1 MTESE
6 WNKCECAIELAPD
19 SDIPL
24 LLEALEGCPLYYLV
38 ELKAQQGM
46 AKVRVKAFF
55 ENIPRFC

>member
-6 WNKCECAIELAPD
+6 WNKCECAIELAPN

-38 ELKAQQGM
+38 ELKAQQAI
-46 AKVRVKAFF
+46 AKVRAKAFF